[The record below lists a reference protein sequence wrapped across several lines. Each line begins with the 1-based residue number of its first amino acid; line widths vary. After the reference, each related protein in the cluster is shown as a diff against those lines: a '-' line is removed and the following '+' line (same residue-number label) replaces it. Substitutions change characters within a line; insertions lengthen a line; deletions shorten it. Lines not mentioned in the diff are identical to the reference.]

1 MEQRSGSIIIPV
13 HNEATILHQNI
24 SILRDYLSENLD
36 DYEIILIENGS
47 TDDTKQII
55 NFLSQKLTDVTAL
68 YLPNA
73 SLGNAIKHGIKNS
86 VHNKVVYYPIDLSV
100 NLDYIPESIKELDYY
115 DIIIGSKRLK
125 EGKDRRPI
133 QRKVTSIGFHWLVK
147 KLFGTKL
154 SDTTCVKAYRKP
166 IIVELINLVPPDS
179 NVFETEILVEAQ
191 KMGLTLKEIPVRV
204 TENRIS
210 RQSLPLKVQLK
221 LKDLL
226 SARID
231 IISLYLGVPLLLVGL
246 STLTLLS
253 LEKIALGRTGF
264 LNPYSFLLS
273 MLLIIS
279 GFQIVAF
286 GFLANLVLQV
296 RKEVTRRQISLDEI
310 REFNTYDQLTKET

>member
-1 MEQRSGSIIIPV
+1 MERGSGSIIIPV
-13 HNEATILHQNI
+13 HNEAIILHQNL
-24 SILRDYLSENLD
+24 SILRNYLSENLD
-36 DYEIILIENGS
+36 DYEIILVENGS
-47 TDDTKQII
+47 TDNTRQII
-55 NFLSQKLTDVTAL
+55 HFLSQKYSKVTSL
-68 YLPNA
+68 NLPNP
-73 SLGNAIKHGIKNS
+73 SLGNAIKHGIKNA

-100 NLDYIPESIKELDYY
+100 NLDYIPESIKELDHY

-125 EGKDRRPI
+125 EGNDRRPL

-147 KLFGTKL
+147 KLFSTQL

-166 IIVELINLVPPDS
+166 IIIELINLVPPDS

-191 KMGLTLKEIPVRV
+191 KMGLTLKEIPVSV
-204 TENRIS
+204 TEKRTS

-253 LEKIALGRTGF
+253 LEKIALGRAGF
-264 LNPYSFLLS
+264 INPYSFLLS
-273 MLLIIS
+273 MLLILS

-296 RKEVTRRQISLDEI
+296 RKEVTRRQINLDEI
-310 REFNTYDQLTKET
+310 REFNTYDQLTKKT